1 MKSFIITAMLT
12 TLVAA
17 VPPPPASS
25 DQPATGLALG
35 DQIADATNQVTE
47 KGPCYKQCKSHCL
60 KIWAIGTWPWPI
72 TWPFVIWRCVHKCN
86 KKCKYE
92 NEDGYAGNG
101 GDYDDEDGNKD
112 TILHFA
118 SMLQANGT
126 DEVDMEKLK
135 EALDMDMD
143 MDMDMVD

>member
-1 MKSFIITAMLT
+1 MKSSIIITAMLT
-12 TLVAA
+12 TLVAT
-17 VPPPPASS
+17 VPPPASS

-60 KIWAIGTWPWPI
+60 KIWA
-72 TWPFVIWRCVHKCN
+72 
-86 KKCKYE
+86 YE

-143 MDMDMVD
+143 MDMMD

>member
-1 MKSFIITAMLT
+1 
-12 TLVAA
+12 
-17 VPPPPASS
+17 
-25 DQPATGLALG
+25 
-35 DQIADATNQVTE
+35 
-47 KGPCYKQCKSHCL
+47 L
-60 KIWAIGTWPWPI
+60 KIWAYVSLTKYLRSTTCHGLTQDNLYRIGTWPWPI
-72 TWPFVIWRCVHKCN
+72 TWPFVIWRCVHKCKN
-86 KKCKYE
+86 KCKYE

-143 MDMDMVD
+143 MDMVD

>member
-1 MKSFIITAMLT
+1 MKSIIIAAVLT

-25 DQPATGLALG
+25 DQPATGLAIG
-35 DQIADATNQVTE
+35 NQIADATNQASD

-86 KKCKYE
+86 KECKYE
-92 NEDGYAGNG
+92 NDNGYAG
-101 GDYDDEDGNKD
+101 DDADDDDGNKD
-112 TILHFA
+112 TILDFA
-118 SMLQANGT
+118 GILQANRTNG
-126 DEVDMEKLK
+126 VDMEKLK
-135 EALDMDMD
+135 EALDMDM
-143 MDMDMVD
+143 VD